1 MAKKLFVG
9 NISWSMS
16 EDDLRELF
24 AQYGAVE
31 EAIIIMD
38 RATNRSKG
46 FGFVT
51 FPDDSEAEAAITAL
65 NGTDIGGREIV
76 VNEARPREPRNE
88 F

>member
-1 MAKKLFVG
+1 
-9 NISWSMS
+9 MS